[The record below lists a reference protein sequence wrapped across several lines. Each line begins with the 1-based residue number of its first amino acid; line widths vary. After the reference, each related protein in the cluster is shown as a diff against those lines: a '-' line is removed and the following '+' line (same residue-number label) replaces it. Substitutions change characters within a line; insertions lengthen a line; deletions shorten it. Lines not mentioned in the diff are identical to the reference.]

1 MSNEENGETTV
12 GKTQKHN
19 SRYAKFYVPQ
29 RNKTEY
35 PDTPMDVEECEQ
47 AIYAMQLWI
56 LQHDMG
62 LTFEDAQIL
71 LSNKRW
77 YELTR
82 ILENHGYE
90 EGSPGYDEKYDLA
103 LYYYDTLRE
112 KYEAELEK
120 RSKRFK
126 FCGFRLMLD

>member
-1 MSNEENGETTV
+1 
-12 GKTQKHN
+12 
-19 SRYAKFYVPQ
+19 
-29 RNKTEY
+29 
-35 PDTPMDVEECEQ
+35 
-47 AIYAMQLWI
+47 
-56 LQHDMG
+56 MG